1 MQNREGHWHLG
12 LMFGGT
18 MGGSNMK
25 MREATGNVMIMPGYN
40 FNKYLGIQYNQ
51 MISYSGTF
59 TGIGEVTIMIP
70 IGSMIVPYAA
80 AGAGW
85 SNMSG
90 SVQGYKVLGMLVV
103 ASILRYQRHLVLL
116 LVIDTYRLWHLIQL
130 QVRV

>member
-1 MQNREGHWHLG
+1 

-25 MREATGNVMIMPGYN
+25 MRGATGNLMIMPGYK

-59 TGIGEVTIMIP
+59 TGIGESTIMITT
-70 IGSMIVPYAA
+70 GSMIMTYAS
-80 AGAGW
+80 AGW

-90 SVQGYKVLGMLVV
+90 YV
-103 ASILRYQRHLVLL
+103 
-116 LVIDTYRLWHLIQL
+116 
-130 QVRV
+130 